1 MAFKYINPG
10 YPISIHAPRMGSD
23 VRAPAYSTSLPISI
37 HAPRMG
43 SDIIKDVI
51 AVDSYD
57 ISIHAPRMGSDAG

>member
-43 SDIIKDVI
+43 SDMLSGEGAHD
-51 AVDSYD
+51 
-57 ISIHAPRMGSDAG
+57 HQNFNPRSPHGERP

>member
-43 SDIIKDVI
+43 SDYQQGI
-51 AVDSYD
+51 
-57 ISIHAPRMGSDAG
+57 PRMFSRNFNPRSPHGERP